1 MDLLKFK
8 KNKLHINNIKLEHI
22 LKKKQT
28 PFYLY
33 SFNQIRQNIKYI
45 NMNAFHSILD
55 LFIRNL
61 EGQIL
66 QSFVPKQS
74 VPYFDFKPLI

>member
-1 MDLLKFK
+1 
-8 KNKLHINNIKLEHI
+8 
-22 LKKKQT
+22 
-28 PFYLY
+28 
-33 SFNQIRQNIKYI
+33 
-45 NMNAFHSILD
+45 MNEFHSILD

-61 EGQIL
+61 GGQIL